1 MKNNKRVWKLFILIS
16 IFTLVLTLSLTL
28 GFSVFAAEETTQTPE
43 ATQEVAKT
51 TEKFIDWVKNLDMS
65 AIKGYAAGLIA
76 YLSANLLVIL
86 GLAIKLVLG
95 KTQQIKNEKFYQE
108 LEAKMSEEHKKQM
121 QELTDGFTKE
131 LESINQTIVDE
142 LKRQNSEKRIN
153 AKESVEQMRKH
164 LDDINI
170 ELDK

>member
-1 MKNNKRVWKLFILIS
+1 MKNNKRVWKIFTFIS
-16 IFTLVLTLSLTL
+16 IFTFVLAVSLTL
-28 GFSVFAAEETTQTPE
+28 GFNVFAAEEETAQ
-43 ATQEVAKT
+43 AAQAA

-65 AIKGYAAGLIA
+65 AIRGYAAGLLA
-76 YLSANLLVIL
+76 YLSANLLLIL
-86 GLAIKLVLG
+86 GLVIKIVLS
-95 KTQQIKNEKFYQE
+95 KTQQIKNEKFYQD
-108 LEAKMSEEHKKQM
+108 LMAKMDAEHKKQM
-121 QELTDGFTKE
+121 EEQAASFENK
-131 LESINQTIVDE
+131 LESISNAITDE

>member
-1 MKNNKRVWKLFILIS
+1 MKNNKRVWKLFILVS
-16 IFTLVLTLSLTL
+16 IFTFVLTLSLTL
-28 GFSVFAAEETTQTPE
+28 GFSVFAAEEETAQ
-43 ATQEVAKT
+43 ATQPA

-65 AIKGYAAGLIA
+65 AIKGYAAGIIA

-131 LESINQTIVDE
+131 LESINQAIVDE

>member
-1 MKNNKRVWKLFILIS
+1 MKNKRVWKLFTLIS
-16 IFTLVLTLSLTL
+16 IFTLVLTVSLTL
-28 GFSVFAAEETTQTPE
+28 GFSVFAAEEETAQ
-43 ATQEVAKT
+43 ATQPAT
-51 TEKFIDWVKNLDMS
+51 DKFIDWVKNLDMS

-95 KTQQIKNEKFYQE
+95 KAQQIKNEKFYQE

-121 QELTDGFTKE
+121 QDLADGFTKE
-131 LESINQTIVDE
+131 LESISNAVTDE

>member
-1 MKNNKRVWKLFILIS
+1 MKNNKRFWKIFILVS
-16 IFTLVLTLSLTL
+16 IFTLVLTVSLTL
-28 GFSVFAAEETTQTPE
+28 GFNVFAAEEETTQP
-43 ATQEVAKT
+43 ATD
-51 TEKFIDWVKNLDMS
+51 KFIDWVKNLDMS

-95 KTQQIKNEKFYQE
+95 KTQQIKNEEFYKK
-108 LEAKMSEEHKKQM
+108 LEAEMSEEHKKQM
-121 QELTDGFTKE
+121 QKLTDDFTKE
-131 LESINQTIVDE
+131 LESINQAIVDE

>member
-1 MKNNKRVWKLFILIS
+1 MKNNKRVWKLFILVS

-28 GFSVFAAEETTQTPE
+28 GFQAFAAEETAQTTQP
-43 ATQEVAKT
+43 A

-65 AIKGYAAGLIA
+65 AIRGYAAGLIA
-76 YLSANLLVIL
+76 YLSGNLLLIL
-86 GLAIKLVLG
+86 GLVIKIVLNKTKEI
-95 KTQQIKNEKFYQE
+95 KTQEFYQN
-108 LEAKMSEEHKKQM
+108 LIAKMDAEHQKKMEE
-121 QELTDGFTKE
+121 QEARIENK
-131 LESINQTIVDE
+131 LESISQAVTDE